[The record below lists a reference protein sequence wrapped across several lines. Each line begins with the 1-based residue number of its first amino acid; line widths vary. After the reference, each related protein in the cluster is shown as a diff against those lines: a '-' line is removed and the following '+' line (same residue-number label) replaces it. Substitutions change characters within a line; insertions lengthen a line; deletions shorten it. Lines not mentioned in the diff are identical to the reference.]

1 MVSQPIHL
9 ERSRQVSRSQPIQVF
24 CSQISSIHH
33 KKFKNFAT
41 FRLEDITGRPPR
53 QRGLETSNFCVE
65 RCFIDFIQG
74 IHIGWCSFQQSIQS
88 VKCMQFMQQDEQK
101 NKMKV
106 INSVERQQEQ
116 SLKNSSVPQ
125 GDVEEIFSEEK

>member
-1 MVSQPIHL
+1 
-9 ERSRQVSRSQPIQVF
+9 
-24 CSQISSIHH
+24 
-33 KKFKNFAT
+33 
-41 FRLEDITGRPPR
+41 
-53 QRGLETSNFCVE
+53 
-65 RCFIDFIQG
+65 
-74 IHIGWCSFQQSIQS
+74 
-88 VKCMQFMQQDEQK
+88 MQQDEQK